1 MAQSPEG
8 LALVSLC
15 RALRISCH
23 TSWHPSVRAM
33 NPPPM
38 ATELTP
44 LRPASGKRA
53 SFSLVSWKTAAT
65 VVGCVAFAGVSAY
78 ASGLVPASSL
88 GMARLGSEDV
98 EGADPSHPDPEPA
111 TTRWTPPASPTSS
124 TRTTRWGTSA
134 PSWTCRPAS
143 SCAPT
148 RRILRRSSPRRSRT
162 TIPRAP
168 ISTQRWP
175 IAFVSR
181 RSAWTTASSGST
193 TLKSQ
198 PTPRRRCRRGD
209 AQDAC
214 PRGQRA
220 KLRPGTVPGLYRG
233 KGRRGGRRRRGSLER
248 DLGFLESP
256 ANLPEPHSGARA
268 SSRRSS
274 RAPARRL
281 PRTATSRLLSVKILE
296 SGPGTIQA

>member
-1 MAQSPEG
+1 MCTRSLYLRRYCALVHGTEQDAQLAQSPEG

-111 TTRWTPPASPTSS
+111 HDEVDSPGFTDIVYTDDALGYLRSIVDVSPCFVVCANKENPEALITAAFANNNS
-124 TRTTRWGTSA
+124 T
-134 PSWTCRPAS
+134 
-143 SCAPT
+143 CAD
-148 RRILRRSSPRRSRT
+148 INAALADSVCL
-162 TIPRAP
+162 AEECMDDCV
-168 ISTQRWP
+168 QREYHTK
-175 IAFVSR
+175 IA
-181 RSAWTTASSGST
+181 ADA
-193 TLKSQ
+193 
-198 PTPRRRCRRGD
+198 PRRRCRRGD

-233 KGRRGGRRRRGSLER
+233 EGRRGGRRRRGSLER
-248 DLGFLESP
+248 DP
-256 ANLPEPHSGARA
+256 
-268 SSRRSS
+268 
-274 RAPARRL
+274 RL
-281 PRTATSRLLSVKILE
+281 PRVPRQPA
-296 SGPGTIQA
+296 